1 MKITR
6 KELRKHIS
14 EVALTLSKAEIDAAK
29 NKLSDEG
36 GAAGPEV
43 VAQAAKDAEKGDAE
57 VKDKDVLNALMNAD
71 QDIVKHSDG
80 DIIDKSGLE
89 ESLTLKTIRDLIREE
104 LEKLPSYAYYD
115 YGIDQVPNKTDAH
128 EDIIGHT

>member
-6 KELRKHIS
+6 KQLRRLIM
-14 EVALTLSKAEIDAAK
+14 EVVVASDDVKQKASDLEDSLKTDNPDA
-29 NKLSDEG
+29 SDEEIE
-36 GAAGPEV
+36 AA
-43 VAQAAKDAEKGDAE
+43 
-57 VKDKDVLNALMNAD
+57 
-71 QDIVKHSDG
+71 
-80 DIIDKSGLE
+80 IDK
-89 ESLTLKTIRDLIREE
+89 LTEE